1 MSAIVAFNN
10 LNLEISEYQDTWSLS
25 GKQVAQGFGVT
36 QNAVSLQRIKGATE
50 YREGVHYYYKDMYND
65 GKGNLTDTPPSNRRE
80 GAKPQKMVFWTK
92 KGIITLGFKL
102 EETPQTI
109 LFRDWAS
116 DYILTGHDRPVTI
129 QSVLADPR
137 AAADILLRLADTQDE
152 VKRLEYKVKAD
163 EPYVDFAR
171 AVEVSKGDIKI
182 GEYAKILCDKDKGID
197 TGEIR
202 LFALMRELGIL
213 MFDNEP
219 LQKYLNM
226 GYFRRKPQ
234 TFTKPNGER
243 GLNLITLITPRG
255 QVKLAKKLIEAIKA
269 KNAPRKAEG

>member
-10 LNLEISEYQDTWSLS
+10 LNLEILEYQDTWSLS
-25 GKQVAQGFGVT
+25 NKQVADAFGVSEST
-36 QNAVSLQRIKGATE
+36 VREQKRMGE
-50 YREGVHYYYKDMYND
+50 YVEGVHFYLSE
-65 GKGNLTDTPPSNRRE
+65 NLTGN
-80 GAKPQKMVFWTK
+80 AKQTFWTK
-92 KGIITLGFKL
+92 KGVITLGFKL
-102 EETPQTI
+102 RETPQTI

-116 DYILTGHDRPVTI
+116 DFILNGSNRPLDI
-129 QSVLADPR
+129 QNVLADPR
-137 AAADILLRLADTQDE
+137 AFAQLALRYADEQDKN
-152 VKRLEYKVKAD
+152 KRLEHKIEAD
-163 EPYVDFAR
+163 APYVDFAR

-213 MFDNEP
+213 MSNNEP

-243 GLNLITLITPRG
+243 GLSLITLITPRG

-269 KNAPRKAEG
+269 KNAPQLAEG

>member
-1 MSAIVAFNN
+1 MSAIVAFND
-10 LNLEISEYQDTWSLS
+10 LNLEVLEYGDTWSLS
-25 GKQVAQGFGVT
+25 NKQVADGFGVSEST
-36 QNAVSLQRIKGATE
+36 VREQKRMGE
-50 YREGVHYYYKDMYND
+50 YVEGVHFYLSE
-65 GKGNLTDTPPSNRRE
+65 NLTGN
-80 GAKPQKMVFWTK
+80 AKQTFWTK
-92 KGIITLGFKL
+92 KGVITLGFKL
-102 EETPQTI
+102 RETPQTI

-116 DYILTGHDRPVTI
+116 DYILSKQDHPVTI

-137 AAADILLRLADTQDE
+137 AFAQLALR
-152 VKRLEYKVKAD
+152 YAD
-163 EPYVDFAR
+163 EQDKNKQLEHKIEADAPYVDFAR

-213 MFDNEP
+213 MSNNEP

-243 GLNLITLITPRG
+243 GLNLITLITPKG

-269 KNAPRKAEG
+269 KNAPQLAEG

>member
-1 MSAIVAFNN
+1 MSAIVAFND

-25 GKQVAQGFGVT
+25 NKQVAQGFGVSEEAIRS
-36 QNAVSLQRIKGATE
+36 QKARNEFK
-50 YREGVHYYYKDMYND
+50 EGVHFYLLQNAT
-65 GKGNLTDTPPSNRRE
+65 GN
-80 GAKPQKMVFWTK
+80 AKQTFWTK

-102 EETPQTI
+102 TETPQTI

-137 AAADILLRLADTQDE
+137 AAADILLRLADT
-152 VKRLEYKVKAD
+152 
-163 EPYVDFAR
+163 
-171 AVEVSKGDIKI
+171 
-182 GEYAKILCDKDKGID
+182 KDKGID

-213 MFDNEP
+213 MLNNEP

-243 GLNLITLITPRG
+243 GLNLITLITPKG
-255 QVKLAKKLIEAIKA
+255 QVKLAKKLIEAIKT
-269 KNAPRKAEG
+269 KNAPQLVED